1 MFQIC
6 HTNAYKIDPIY
17 YWMTFKQDNNW
28 RKVRF
33 CIEQTLIVSFSG
45 LSAAQ
50 PLDRRVFNEYY
61 YICIIHKTDLQKV
74 CYLKHVR
81 LSNHFVL
88 IFLLL
93 DDVALGHPDVVV
105 VDSELMLSTRKKV
118 GHLATSRTCA
128 FLLWLSSFFLYLL
141 SEDLSTRGGPPRTKR
156 TFTTRQHTCSC
167 SGLVLH
173 FSPTNMLLIG
183 NNSKL
188 FSDRTF
194 ENSGWGF
201 WY

>member
-1 MFQIC
+1 
-6 HTNAYKIDPIY
+6 
-17 YWMTFKQDNNW
+17 MTFKQDNNW

-118 GHLATSRTCA
+118 GHIATSRTVPFSSDYPPSFCTCCPKIFPPGA
-128 FLLWLSSFFLYLL
+128 VHHVQKELLRLGSTLVHVQALFYISLPQICSWLG
-141 SEDLSTRGGPPRTKR
+141 TI
-156 TFTTRQHTCSC
+156 QSC
-167 SGLVLH
+167 SLTELSRIQDGAFGISSCPPH
-173 FSPTNMLLIG
+173 
-183 NNSKL
+183 
-188 FSDRTF
+188 
-194 ENSGWGF
+194 
-201 WY
+201 

>member
-1 MFQIC
+1 MAPRKKKYEACTYFSLHHMLSMLSNTFAFQI
-6 HTNAYKIDPIY
+6 TLSSYFY
-17 YWMTFKQDNNW
+17 FLMTLPLA
-28 RKVRF
+28 
-33 CIEQTLIVSFSG
+33 TLTS
-45 LSAAQ
+45 
-50 PLDRRVFNEYY
+50 
-61 YICIIHKTDLQKV
+61 
-74 CYLKHVR
+74 
-81 LSNHFVL
+81 
-88 IFLLL
+88 LLL
-93 DDVALGHPDVVV
+93 TSSWCWVLG
-105 VDSELMLSTRKKV
+105 KKV

-128 FLLWLSSFFLYLL
+128 FLLWLSLFLYLL
-141 SEDLSTRGGPPRTKR
+141 SQDLSTRSSPPRTKR